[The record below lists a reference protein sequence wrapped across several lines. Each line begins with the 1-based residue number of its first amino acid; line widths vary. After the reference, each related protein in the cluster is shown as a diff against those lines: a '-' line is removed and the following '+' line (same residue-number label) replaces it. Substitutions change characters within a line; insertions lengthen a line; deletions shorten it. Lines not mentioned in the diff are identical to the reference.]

1 MRYTAFYASPMGK
14 IGLSADEHGA
24 LTGLWFV
31 GQKYAPLPEQNDM
44 GGTPPPVLQKAA
56 RWLDA
61 YFAGENPPIDF
72 PLAPQ
77 GSAFQR
83 EVWALLQAI
92 PYGKTVTYGQLA
104 KQLQARRGGAI
115 VAAQAVGG
123 AVGRNKIALIIP
135 CHRVVGAHGALTG
148 YAGGIVRKAQLLQ
161 MEQAGEAGV

>member
-1 MRYTAFYASPMGK
+1 M
-14 IGLSADEHGA
+14 
-24 LTGLWFV
+24 
-31 GQKYAPLPEQNDM
+31 
-44 GGTPPPVLQKAA
+44 
-56 RWLDA
+56 
-61 YFAGENPPIDF
+61 
-72 PLAPQ
+72 APQ

-83 EVWALLQAI
+83 EVCALLQAI

>member
-31 GQKYAPLPEQNDM
+31 GQKYAPLPGQNDES
-44 GGTPPPVLQKAA
+44 GTPPPVLQKAA

-115 VAAQAVGG
+115 AAAQAVGG

-148 YAGGIVRKAQLLQ
+148 YAGGITRKAQLLQ
-161 MEQAGEAGV
+161 MEQAGEAGA

>member
-1 MRYTAFYASPMGK
+1 MNLNNAIM
-14 IGLSADEHGA
+14 LSLGMVRSQWAKPNFDFSQLWAACAD
-24 LTGLWFV
+24 
-31 GQKYAPLPEQNDM
+31 
-44 GGTPPPVLQKAA
+44 GTMLSFQQSVLQKAA

-148 YAGGIVRKAQLLQ
+148 YAGGIARKAQLLQ

>member
-31 GQKYAPLPEQNDM
+31 GQKYAPLPEQNDE

-104 KQLQARRGGAI
+104 KQLQARRGGAQQKCADHPLPSRSGRPWRTDRLCRRHCAKG
-115 VAAQAVGG
+115 AAFADG
-123 AVGRNKIALIIP
+123 AGR
-135 CHRVVGAHGALTG
+135 
-148 YAGGIVRKAQLLQ
+148 
-161 MEQAGEAGV
+161 

>member
-72 PLAPQ
+72 SLAPQ

-115 VAAQAVGG
+115 VAAQAVG
-123 AVGRNKIALIIP
+123 R
-135 CHRVVGAHGALTG
+135 
-148 YAGGIVRKAQLLQ
+148 GIHQ
-161 MEQAGEAGV
+161 